1 MDPLEWTLYKFK
13 IDDDESQDPIIV
25 FPCPLNYE
33 EFVSKVYKL
42 YSN

>member
-13 IDDDESQDPIIV
+13 IDDDESEDPIIV
-25 FPCPLNYE
+25 FPIPSNYG
-33 EFVSKVYKL
+33 EFVSKDSKL